1 MQFASFNRLPDLEK
15 FMKNFSHSRTLTV
28 LALLAA
34 PVLAMPGLALAQ
46 TATTAPATSQAAAK
60 NTPEGVEAH
69 IAALHSQLQITP
81 AEEGEWSTFAQVMR
95 ENTAQMQSA
104 FAARGQTL
112 PTMNAVQDLQSYA
125 QIAQIQS
132 ANMQKLTTAFQTLYA
147 SFPAAQQK
155 VADEVFRSQKFR
167 H

>member
-1 MQFASFNRLPDLEK
+1 
-15 FMKNFSHSRTLTV
+15 MKNFSHSRALAV

-34 PVLAMPGLALAQ
+34 PVLTMPGLALAQ
-46 TATTAPATSQAAAK
+46 TATTAAATDQAAAK

-81 AEEGEWSTFAQVMR
+81 AEEGGWTTFAQVMR

-104 FAARGQTL
+104 FATRGQAL

-132 ANMQKLTTAFQTLYA
+132 TNMQKLATAFQTLYA
-147 SFPAAQQK
+147 SFPAPQQK
-155 VADEVFRSQKFR
+155 VADEVFRSQKFK